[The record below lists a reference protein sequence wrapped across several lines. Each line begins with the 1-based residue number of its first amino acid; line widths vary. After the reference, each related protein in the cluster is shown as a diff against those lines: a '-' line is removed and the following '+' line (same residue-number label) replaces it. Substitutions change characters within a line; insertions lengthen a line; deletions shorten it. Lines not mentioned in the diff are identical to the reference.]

1 MADLSCREVV
11 ILTSLALAVIA
22 LGVYPAP
29 ALDLIRIPIALL
41 SGGKGGL
48 P

>member
-1 MADLSCREVV
+1 MDDLSSREVV
-11 ILTSLALAVIA
+11 ILASLALAVIV